1 MFEKNIEEALK
12 NETLK
17 NNLWKAVNHTLSSR
31 KQVLNNYPNWE
42 FLRESAENI
51 RKFSIDNLVKLW
63 DEAKNN
69 ILKRGGNFYFAE
81 DSKEAKKIIE
91 GILKDYKN
99 SIIVKSKSMVSEEVG
114 IRKSLEKN
122 GFEIYETDLG
132 ELIVQWE
139 GKPPSHITAP
149 AIHLSRQEIAN
160 IFENKFNIKTSDEPE
175 VLTKTARE
183 FLREKFLNAKASIVG
198 ANFIVSENGSLVLLE
213 NEGNIRFC
221 LEIPELVIVL
231 TGYEK
236 IIPKL
241 DDLKVLLKILPPSAT
256 GQLQNCY
263 TSFVPLNKKHHLIV
277 LKSFRKEILNSN
289 FKEILN
295 CIRCGACI
303 NSCPVF
309 SIIGGHSYNSVYPG
323 PIGIILSFYNQK
335 KSISKRLLN
344 FCSLCIAC
352 TEICPVKIP
361 IHKIILNERNL
372 TKKNIFEKMA
382 IIFLKFFSYKILFNI
397 SFKIFNFLPSF
408 LKNKIQKGWIYKR
421 EIIDIK
427 DKDFFKIWKEKN

>member
-1 MFEKNIEEALK
+1 MFEKKIEEAVK

-17 NNLWKAVNHTLSSR
+17 NNLWKAVKHTLSSR
-31 KQVLNNYPNWE
+31 KKVLNNYPNWE
-42 FLRESAENI
+42 FLRDEAEKI
-51 RKFSIDNLVKLW
+51 RKFSIENLDKLW
-63 DEAKNN
+63 EEAKEN
-69 ILKRGGNFYFAE
+69 IIIRGGSFYFAE
-81 DSKEAKKIIE
+81 DSESAKKIIE
-91 GILKDYKN
+91 GILKDYKK

-114 IRKSLEKN
+114 LREYLEKS

-149 AIHLSRQEIAN
+149 AIHLSRYEIAK
-160 IFENKFNIKTSDEPE
+160 IFEKKLNIKTSDEPE
-175 VLTKTARE
+175 VLTKIARE

-236 IIPKL
+236 IIQKL
-241 DDLKVLLKILPPSAT
+241 DDLKVLLKVLPPSAT

-263 TSFVPLNKKHHLIV
+263 TSLVPLNKKHHLIV

-289 FKEILN
+289 FKDILN
-295 CIRCGACI
+295 CIRCGGCI
-303 NSCPVF
+303 NVCPVF

-335 KSISKRLLN
+335 KFLSKKLLN

-372 TKKNIFEKMA
+372 IKKNIFEKIA
-382 IIFLKFFSYKILFNI
+382 VKFLKFFSYNILFNI
-397 SFKIFNFLPSF
+397 SFKIFNFLPFF
-408 LKNKIQKGWIYKR
+408 LKNKIQKSWTYKR

-427 DKDFFKIWKEKN
+427 DKDFFKRWKEKK

>member
-31 KQVLNNYPNWE
+31 KKVLKNYPNWE
-42 FLRESAENI
+42 FLREKAQNI
-51 RKFSIDNLVKLW
+51 REFSIENLDYLW
-63 DEAKNN
+63 EEAKNK
-69 ILKRGGNFYFAE
+69 IIKRDGNLYFAE
-81 DSKEAKKIIE
+81 DEKEAKKIIKE
-91 GILKDYKN
+91 ILKSYK
-99 SIIVKSKSMVSEEVG
+99 SEKIIKSKSMVSEE
-114 IRKSLEKN
+114 IALREELEKD

-149 AIHLSRQEIAN
+149 AIHLSRYEIAN
-160 IFENKFNIKTSDEPE
+160 IFEKKLNIKASSEPE
-175 VLTKTARE
+175 VLTKIARE

-241 DDLKVLLKILPPSAT
+241 DDLKVLLKVLPPSTT

-263 TSFVPLNKKHHLIV
+263 TSFIPLNKKHHLIV
-277 LKSFRKEILNSN
+277 LKSFRKNILKSN
-289 FKEILN
+289 FKVILN
-295 CIRCGACI
+295 CIKCGGCI
-303 NSCPVF
+303 NTCPVF

-323 PIGIILSFYNQK
+323 PIGIILSFYNK
-335 KSISKRLLN
+335 KKFLSKKLLN
-344 FCSLCIAC
+344 FCSLCLAC

-372 TKKNIFEKMA
+372 IKKNIFEKIA
-382 IIFLKFFSYKILFNI
+382 VRFLKFFSYKILFNI
-397 SFKIFNFLPSF
+397 SFKIFNFFPFF
-408 LKNKIQKGWIYKR
+408 LKNIIQKRWIYKR

-427 DKDFFKIWKEKN
+427 SKDFFKRWKEKN